1 MKSIL
6 ILSIFSFFF
15 LVSCKQPKLEV
26 LVPETEQPNLKPDT
40 LAAAAVE
47 TFNTIEAAAVDA
59 LNKTI
64 MAKKLSKNEDIMNAY
79 APKSNETEGNYTYTV
94 TENKVDENTREI
106 TLVEDGLLDD
116 SKAGRKLVMTV
127 DKTNKVLSI
136 KENHKCYAG
145 RGHETWGTENCK

>member
-1 MKSIL
+1 MKSTFLLAL
-6 ILSIFSFFF
+6 ILVFTTIACKNKK
-15 LVSCKQPKLEV
+15 VSLEPKPEAPAV
-26 LVPETEQPNLKPDT
+26 VAEPVPP
-40 LAAAAVE
+40 AAE
-47 TFNTIEAAAVDA
+47 TFNTIEAVAVDT

-64 MAKKLSKNEDIMNAY
+64 AAKKLSKNEDIMNAY
-79 APKSNETEGNYTYTV
+79 APKSKETEGNYTYTI
-94 TENKVDENTREI
+94 TENKIGENTREI